1 MDNLEAAK
9 LIVQMYGEWK
19 LKYVHSDKMI
29 HAVALAVGALRKE
42 CEKK

>member
-19 LKYVHSDKMI
+19 MNYVHSDEMML
-29 HAVALAVGALRKE
+29 AVALAIGALRKDS
-42 CEKK
+42 EKK